1 MSMDLEK
8 IIETAKQQEKWNVT
22 HEWNYGPI
30 DYLKEHVIEHWSGW
44 AEYDRTYDVFMNNVH
59 RVTDA
64 ETYFVYEHKSFDIY
78 VDADLM
84 VCQMRRAFPDV
95 SFKQVVE
102 WLNKH
107 EEPHQYTNGISK
119 SLVPKEFLNGLKSA

>member
-8 IIETAKQQEKWNVT
+8 IIETAKQQESWSANHK
-22 HEWNYGPI
+22 WNYGPI
-30 DYLKEHVIEHWSGW
+30 DYLEKHVVYAFESIEVGL
-44 AEYDRTYDVFMNNVH
+44 AVFMNNVH

-64 ETYFVYEHKSFDIY
+64 ETYFVYEHKGFDIY

-84 VCQMRRAFPDV
+84 VCKMRRAFPDV